1 MIDPDRKLELLPE
14 SVKFLLR
21 LLLKSDIK
29 VAFWGQKL
37 ILCSRPRSG
46 LLPLPLRFAL

>member
-14 SVKFLLR
+14 SVKYLLR

-37 ILCSRPRSG
+37 ILCSRPRPG